1 MNVKT
6 NVGKIFFKL
15 LDKYFPKTNR
25 FHKIFNRNNVKLS
38 YSCVKNI
45 GSIMSSHNK
54 LKLSQT
60 NIDPSCNC
68 RMKQD
73 CPVEN
78 KCLSNNIIYKA
89 EVTNNLNQ
97 EEKFYIGLTANSFK
111 DRLNKHKTSFKH
123 RRYENQTELSKYIW
137 KLKDENKVPTIKWS
151 ILKKTGGSVSKRYC
165 KLCLMEKLFIIK
177 SIDNVNILNRRK
189 KLISKCRH
197 INKNILHYYKSDSY
211 D

>member
-1 MNVKT
+1 
-6 NVGKIFFKL
+6 
-15 LDKYFPKTNR
+15 
-25 FHKIFNRNNVKLS
+25 
-38 YSCVKNI
+38 
-45 GSIMSSHNK
+45 MSSHNK

-151 ILKKTGGSVSKRYC
+151 ILKKTGGSVSKSYC

-177 SIDNVNILNRRK
+177 SIDNVNILNRRNE
-189 KLISKCRH
+189 LISKCRH